1 MVGLF
6 YKWVSGKQEPLCSYA
21 TGLLGVVMELNEIAI
36 EPGIR
41 DLNSKLAPE
50 MLEKLKLL
58 QDNAE
63 QERDQA
69 RSDTFKRPFA
79 LFSRAHIRKPF
90 FISIALE

>member
-1 MVGLF
+1 M

-21 TGLLGVVMELNEIAI
+21 TGLLGVVMELNEVAT

-63 QERDQA
+63 QEQDQT
-69 RSDTFKRPFA
+69 RRERFKRPFSQEPTKENHF
-79 LFSRAHIRKPF
+79 LYP
-90 FISIALE
+90 LL